1 MILKGEKVILRPV
14 EPDDVERIVSHINDE
29 EVRSYLQMVFPL
41 NTTRER
47 EWVENL
53 YKDQKNLVFGIVPR
67 NNEVIVGTT
76 SFHNIDW
83 IDRVAEFGIVIFD
96 KASWNMGFGTEAIR
110 LMLKYAFE
118 HLNLHKVFLRVY
130 EYNERAIHVYEKCG
144 FKMEG
149 RLRKQRFKWGKYHDV
164 LIMGI
169 LDEEYFGS
177 DEA

>member
-1 MILKGEKVILRPV
+1 
-14 EPDDVERIVSHINDE
+14 
-29 EVRSYLQMVFPL
+29 
-41 NTTRER
+41 
-47 EWVENL
+47 
-53 YKDQKNLVFGIVPR
+53 
-67 NNEVIVGTT
+67 
-76 SFHNIDW
+76 
-83 IDRVAEFGIVIFD
+83 
-96 KASWNMGFGTEAIR
+96 
-110 LMLKYAFE
+110 MLKYAFE

-144 FKMEG
+144 FRMEG